1 MKGEGGANCL
11 HGRFEEPASRHTYVL
26 AGVYLTGLGRS
37 VKSAFEPS
45 AHQAGAYHGFL
56 SMK

>member
-11 HGRFEEPASRHTYVL
+11 HVRFEEPASRHTYVL

-37 VKSAFEPS
+37 VSLA
-45 AHQAGAYHGFL
+45 
-56 SMK
+56 